1 MNREIKDSKYE
12 SQRKYGYRSLSALYT
27 FRVPR
32 GGELIREARLRA
44 GLTQKQLS
52 ELSGRERSVIARWEQ
67 GAISPPID
75 SLMEIIHACGFD
87 LPLTLM
93 EVDKSADQE
102 LREALMATPSE
113 RLEWLLGQIRAGRGA
128 KGKIVA
134 GRGSTVFD
142 PYELLGALQA
152 RNVNLVVIGAFARVI
167 RGTRELTDGI
177 DITSSMRGENI
188 GRLEQALDDLDARRA
203 DGGPLDLRNLE
214 APVAELATRA
224 GELKLVP
231 EPAGTRGYD
240 DLRRRAD
247 REPLGRGLRPQIA
260 STDDLARMLGAL
272 DRDQEIERLLRLRR
286 LINLEHDLG
295 HDLGQS
301 AGVKR

>member
-1 MNREIKDSKYE
+1 M
-12 SQRKYGYRSLSALYT
+12 A
-27 FRVPR
+27 R

-93 EVDKSADQE
+93 EVDKSADAE
-102 LREALMATPSE
+102 LREALMSTPSE
-113 RLEWLLGQIRAGRGA
+113 RVEWLLGQMRTGRGS
-128 KGKIVA
+128 KRTNVA
-134 GRGSTVFD
+134 GRTSAVFD
-142 PYELLGALQA
+142 AYELLRALQA
-152 RNVNLVVIGAFARVI
+152 RNVNIVVIGAFARVV

-177 DITSSMRGENI
+177 DIAPSMRKENLV
-188 GRLEQALDDLDARRA
+188 RLEQALEDLDARRSDSEA
-203 DGGPLDLRNLE
+203 LDLRDLE
-214 APVAELATRA
+214 EPLTELETRA
-224 GELKLVP
+224 GELRLVP

-272 DRDQEIERLLRLRR
+272 GRDRDLERLLRLRR
-286 LINLEHDLG
+286 LISLEHDLN
-295 HDLGQS
+295 HELGQS
-301 AGVKR
+301 AGIDL